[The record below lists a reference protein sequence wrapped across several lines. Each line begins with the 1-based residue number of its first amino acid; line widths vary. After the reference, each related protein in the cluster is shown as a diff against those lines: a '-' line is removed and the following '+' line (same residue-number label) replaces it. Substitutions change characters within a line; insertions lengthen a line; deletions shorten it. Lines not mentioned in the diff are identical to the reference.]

1 MAYSTGRTLRPTTPL
16 TLLPVTI
23 RPQALF
29 TLMEK
34 DVKILCRAKDSALV
48 NQAKD
53 EAKKEFEEQ
62 AGFEIKLT
70 VAEELPEGS

>member
-1 MAYSTGRTLRPTTPL
+1 MTVSHTPFPFRPAH
-16 TLLPVTI
+16 
-23 RPQALF
+23 QALF

-34 DVKILCRAKDSALV
+34 DVKILCRAKDAALV
-48 NQAKD
+48 DQAKD